1 MLLLAAFR
9 RSNHSL
15 KNTKFGATLEGSL
28 VRNLPLYQ
36 RTRGSPHCVTRCT
49 EHLAGP
55 VRTREAEACS
65 PQAGVRCAV
74 PY

>member
-1 MLLLAAFR
+1 
-9 RSNHSL
+9 
-15 KNTKFGATLEGSL
+15 
-28 VRNLPLYQ
+28 VPNLPLYQ

-65 PQAGVRCAV
+65 LRTDARCAI
-74 PY
+74 PYWPQKWRWPGAASFQSLVLWM